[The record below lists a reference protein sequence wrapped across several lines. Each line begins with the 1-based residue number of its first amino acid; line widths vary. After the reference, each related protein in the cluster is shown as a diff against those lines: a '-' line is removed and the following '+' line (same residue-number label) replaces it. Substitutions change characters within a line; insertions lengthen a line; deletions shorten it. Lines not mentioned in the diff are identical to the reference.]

1 MNENLRQFL
10 DHEGEIVIVLSGA
23 AGQGIQAVEHI
34 LTRVAKDSGFHVF
47 ATKEYMSRV
56 RGGNNSTE
64 LRISEKPVR
73 SYVDRIDILVPLNDN
88 AIERLRNRLSDK
100 TIILGEPMYVEKELN
115 SIGIRFEEI
124 AESFGNKIYE
134 NSVAV
139 GVLAGIIGASEDAL
153 IKNISEYFK
162 KKSEEVVKANINAA
176 LKGYEIG
183 KMLDLKLE
191 LKPDESIKSQFLL
204 NGAEAIAK
212 GAIAGGC
219 NFISS
224 YPMSPAT
231 TVFTELSKV
240 SSQFDI
246 LVDQAED
253 EIAAA
258 NMAIAA
264 WYAGARAMVSTS
276 GGGFALMTEAISLS
290 GMIETPIVVHI
301 GQRPGPATGLPTRT
315 EQGDLN
321 LALYAGHGDFP
332 RVIYAPGNICEAYE
346 LSAKAFNIADKYQI
360 PVFILTDQY
369 FLDSFYNVNEMVKVP
384 VERYIIKTNANYKRY
399 EIREDGISP
408 RGIPGYGEGI
418 VRVDSDEHDE
428 YGYITESEEVRIK
441 MVDKRLRKLNKILED
456 YVMPKLFGNPNYD
469 YLIVAWGSTEETLK
483 EVIEKLNNA
492 GSEKIALLHFQQVYP
507 VHPKVKDYFDTAKK
521 VIFVEQN
528 ATGQFANI
536 LKLELGVDTTY
547 RINKYSGFVFSV
559 EELVKRIG
567 EIIKAIKEV
576 E

>member
-1 MNENLRQFL
+1 MNEMHVKP
-10 DHEGEIVIVLSGA
+10 DGEVSIVLSGA

-34 LTRVAKDSGFHVF
+34 LTRVAKDSGFYVF

-64 LRISEKPVR
+64 LRISEKSVYA
-73 SYVDRIDILVPLNDN
+73 YVDRIDILVPLNDN
-88 AIERLRNRLSDK
+88 ALERLRNRITDK
-100 TIILGEPMYVEKELN
+100 TIILGEPRYVEKEKN
-115 SIGIRFEEI
+115 SIGVKFEEI

-134 NSVAV
+134 NSVAI
-139 GVLAGIIGASEDAL
+139 GVLSGIIGANEDAL
-153 IKNISEYFK
+153 VKHISEYFK
-162 KKSEEVVKANINAA
+162 KKSEEVIKANVNAA

-183 KMLDLKLE
+183 KTLGLKFE
-191 LKPDESIKSQFLL
+191 IKPNEKIKSQILM
-204 NGAEAIAK
+204 NGSEAIAR

-231 TVFTELSKV
+231 TVFTELSRL
-240 SSQFDI
+240 SNEYGI

-290 GMIETPIVVHI
+290 GMIETPIVVHL

-321 LALYAGHGDFP
+321 LVLYAGHGEFP
-332 RVIYAPGNICEAYE
+332 RVIYAPGNLCEAYQ
-346 LSAKAFNIADKYQI
+346 LTAKAFNIADKYQI

-369 FLDSFYNVNEMVKVP
+369 FLDSFYNVDEMPKVQ
-384 VERYIIKTNANYKRY
+384 VERYIVKTDENYRRY
-399 EIREDGISP
+399 EITEDGISP
-408 RGIPGYGEGI
+408 RGIPGYGKGLI
-418 VRVDSDEHDE
+418 RVDSDEHDE
-428 YGYITESEEVRIK
+428 YGHITESGEVRVK
-441 MVDKRLRKLNKILED
+441 MVEKRLRKLDKIKED
-456 YVMPKLFGNPNYD
+456 FVMPKLLGSED
-469 YLIVAWGSTEETLK
+469 YEYLVVCWGSTQHIVK
-483 EVIEKLNNA
+483 EAVERIGKN
-492 GSEKIALLHFQQVYP
+492 KIAVLHFSQVYP
-507 VHPKVKDYFDTAKK
+507 VSPKVKDYFDKATK

-528 ATGQFANI
+528 ATGQFANL
-536 LKLELGVDTTY
+536 LKLELGVDTSH
-547 RINKYSGFVFSV
+547 RILKYSGYVYSV
-559 EELVKRIG
+559 EELVEKIS
-567 EIIKAIKEV
+567 KEV

>member
-1 MNENLRQFL
+1 MEFRKP
-10 DHEGEIVIVLSGA
+10 DGEISIVLSGA

-34 LTRVAKDSGFHVF
+34 LTRVAKDSGFYIF

-64 LRISEKPVR
+64 LRIAEKPVYA
-73 SYVDRIDILVPLNDN
+73 YVDRIDILILLNDN
-88 AIERLRNRLSDK
+88 ALDRLRKRISPH
-100 TIILGEPMYVEKELN
+100 TIILGEPRYVEKEPN

-134 NSVAV
+134 NSVAI
-139 GVLAGIIGASEDAL
+139 GVLSGIIGADEEAL
-153 IKNISEYFK
+153 VKNIAQYFS
-162 KKSEEVVKANINAA
+162 KKSQEIVNANINAA
-176 LKGYEIG
+176 FKGYEIG
-183 KMLDLKLE
+183 KTLGLKFE
-191 LKPDESIKSQFLL
+191 IKPNEHVKSQVLM
-204 NGAEAIAK
+204 NGSEAVAK

-231 TVFTELSKV
+231 TVFTELSRLA
-240 SSQFDI
+240 SQYGI

-290 GMIETPIVVHI
+290 GMIETPIVVHL

-321 LALYAGHGDFP
+321 LVLYAGHGEFP
-332 RVIYAPGNICEAYE
+332 RIIYAPGNLCEAYE
-346 LSAKAFNIADKYQI
+346 LTAKAFNVADKYQI
-360 PVFILTDQY
+360 PVFVLTDQY
-369 FLDSFYNVNEMVKVP
+369 FLDSFHNVDEMPKVNA
-384 VERYIIKTNANYKRY
+384 ERYIVKTDEAYRRY
-399 EIREDGISP
+399 ELTEDGISP
-408 RGIPGYGEGI
+408 RGIPGYGRGL

-428 YGYITESEEVRIK
+428 YGHITESEEVRMK
-441 MVDKRLRKLNKILED
+441 MVEKRLRKSNKILED
-456 YVMPKLFGNPNYD
+456 FVEPKLFGSENYD
-469 YLIVAWGSTEETLK
+469 YLVVCWGSTQQVVK
-483 EVIEKLNNA
+483 EAIDHMKNGKV
-492 GSEKIALLHFQQVYP
+492 ALLHFSQVYP
-507 VHPKVKDYFDTAKK
+507 IAPHVKKYFDQAKK

-528 ATGQFANI
+528 ATGQFANL
-536 LKLELGVDTTY
+536 LKLEFGVDTSK
-547 RINKYSGFVFSV
+547 RILKYSGYVFSV
-559 EELVKRIG
+559 EELVSRLKR
-567 EIIKAIKEV
+567 EV
-576 E
+576 DSHV

>member
-1 MNENLRQFL
+1 MQEIRKNE
-10 DHEGEIVIVLSGA
+10 VSIVLSGA

-34 LTRVAKDSGFHVF
+34 LTRVAKDSGFYVF

-64 LRISEKPVR
+64 IRISEKPVYA
-73 SYVDRIDILVPLNDN
+73 YVDRIDILVPLNDN
-88 AIERLRNRLSDK
+88 ALDRLRKRITKD
-100 TIILGEPMYVEKELN
+100 TIILGNPKYVSKEEN
-115 SIGIRFEEI
+115 SISVKFEEI

-134 NSVAV
+134 NSVAI
-139 GVLAGIIGASEDAL
+139 GVLSGIIGADEEAL
-153 IKNISEYFK
+153 VKHISEYFK
-162 KKSEEVVKANINAA
+162 KKSEEVIKANVNAA

-183 KMLDLKLE
+183 KELDLRIE
-191 LKPDESIKSQFLL
+191 IKSDQRVKNQILM
-204 NGAEAIAK
+204 NGSEAVAK

-231 TVFTELSKV
+231 TVFTELSRL
-240 SSQFDI
+240 SPQYGI

-290 GMIETPIVVHI
+290 GMIETPIVVHL

-321 LALYAGHGDFP
+321 LVLYAGHGDFP
-332 RVIYAPGNICEAYE
+332 RIIYAPGNLCEAYQ
-346 LSAKAFNIADKYQI
+346 LSAKAFNVADKYQV
-360 PVFILTDQY
+360 PVFVLTDEY
-369 FLDSFYNVNEMVKVP
+369 FLDSFYNVQDMPEVK
-384 VERYIIKTNANYKRY
+384 VERYIVKTDENYRRY
-399 EIREDGISP
+399 EITEDGISP
-408 RGIPGYGEGI
+408 RGIPGYGKGL

-428 YGYITESEEVRIK
+428 YGHITESEEVRIK
-441 MVDKRLRKLNKILED
+441 MVDKRLRKLNKILDDFVE
-456 YVMPKLFGNPNYD
+456 PKLFGDTNYE
-469 YLIVAWGSTEETLK
+469 YLVVSWGSTQHIIK
-483 EVIEKLNNA
+483 EAVEKLGN
-492 GSEKIALLHFQQVYP
+492 EKIAVLHFSQVYP
-507 VHPKVKDYFDTAKK
+507 IAPHVKGYFEKAKK

-528 ATGQFANI
+528 ATGQFANL
-536 LKLELGVDTTY
+536 LKLELGVDTSN
-547 RINKYSGFVFSV
+547 RILKYSGYVFSV
-559 EELVKRIG
+559 EELVEKIG
-567 EIIKAIKEV
+567 KQLM
-576 E
+576 

>member
-1 MNENLRQFL
+1 MEKKS
-10 DHEGEIVIVLSGA
+10 EISIVLSGA

-64 LRISEKPVR
+64 IRISSQPVKA
-73 SYVDRIDILVPLNDN
+73 YVDRIDILVPLNDN
-88 AIERLRNRLSDK
+88 AIERLRPRITEE
-100 TIILGEPMYVEKELN
+100 TIILGEKKYVEKEKN
-115 SIGIRFEEI
+115 SIGLMIEEI

-134 NSVAV
+134 NSVAI
-139 GVLAGIIGASEDAL
+139 GILAGIINADEDAL
-153 IKNISEYFK
+153 VNNIKAYFS
-162 KKSEEVVKANINAA
+162 KKSEEVVKANVNAA

-183 KMLDLKLE
+183 KSLGLRFEITPSEQVKR
-191 LKPDESIKSQFLL
+191 QYLL
-204 NGAEAIAK
+204 NGSEAVAK

-231 TVFTELSKV
+231 TVFTELSRLSK
-240 SSQFDI
+240 QYGI

-290 GMIETPIVVHI
+290 GMIETPIVVHL

-321 LALYAGHGDFP
+321 LVLYAGHGDFP
-332 RVIYAPGNICEAYE
+332 RIIYAPGNLCEAYE

-360 PVFILTDQY
+360 PVFVLTDQY
-369 FLDSFYNVNEMVKVP
+369 FLDSFHNVDEMPEVKI
-384 VERYIIKTNANYKRY
+384 ERYIVKTDENYKRY
-399 EIREDGISP
+399 TLTEDGISP
-408 RGIPGYGEGI
+408 RGIPGYGKGL

-428 YGYITESEEVRIK
+428 YGHITESAEVRRK
-441 MVDKRLRKLNKILED
+441 MVEKRLKKMDKIIQD
-456 YVMPKLFGNPNYD
+456 AVPPKLFGSENYK
-469 YLIVAWGSTEETLK
+469 YLIVTWGSTQLIVK
-483 EVIEKLNNA
+483 EALEKLGNKDVA
-492 GSEKIALLHFQQVYP
+492 MLHFSQVYP
-507 VHPKVKDYFDTAKK
+507 VPPIAENYLKKAEK
-521 VIFVEQN
+521 VIFLEQN
-528 ATGQFANI
+528 ATGQFANLIKLTFDGIDTQRRI
-536 LKLELGVDTTY
+536 LKYD
-547 RINKYSGFVFSV
+547 GFPFSV
-559 EELVKRIG
+559 EQVVE
-567 EIIKAIKEV
+567 AISKEV

>member
-1 MNENLRQFL
+1 MEKKS
-10 DHEGEIVIVLSGA
+10 EISIVLSGA

-64 LRISEKPVR
+64 IRISSQPVKA
-73 SYVDRIDILVPLNDN
+73 YVDRIDILVPLNDN
-88 AIERLRNRLSDK
+88 AIERLRPRITEG
-100 TIILGEPMYVEKELN
+100 TIILGEKKYVENEKN
-115 SIGIRFEEI
+115 SIGILLEEI

-134 NSVAV
+134 NSVAI
-139 GVLAGIIGASEDAL
+139 GILAGIINADEDAL
-153 IKNISEYFK
+153 VNNIKVYFS
-162 KKSEEVVKANINAA
+162 KKSEEVIKANVNAA

-183 KMLDLKLE
+183 KSLGLRFEITPSNEVK
-191 LKPDESIKSQFLL
+191 KQYLL
-204 NGAEAIAK
+204 NGSEAVAK

-231 TVFTELSKV
+231 TVFTELSRLSK
-240 SSQFDI
+240 QYGI

-290 GMIETPIVVHI
+290 GMIETPIVVHL

-321 LALYAGHGDFP
+321 LVLYAGHGDFP
-332 RVIYAPGNICEAYE
+332 RIIYAPGNLCEAYE
-346 LSAKAFNIADKYQI
+346 LSAKAFNMADKYQV

-369 FLDSFYNVNEMVKVP
+369 FLDSFYNVDEMPQVKI
-384 VERYIIKTNANYKRY
+384 ERYIVKTDENYKRY
-399 EIREDGISP
+399 TLTEDGISP
-408 RGIPGYGEGI
+408 RGIPGYGKGL

-428 YGYITESEEVRIK
+428 YGHITESAEVRRK
-441 MVDKRLRKLNKILED
+441 MVEKRLKKMEKIIQD
-456 YVMPKLFGNPNYD
+456 AVPPKLFGSENYK
-469 YLIVAWGSTEETLK
+469 YLIVTWGSTQLIVK
-483 EVIEKLNNA
+483 EALEKLGNKDVA
-492 GSEKIALLHFQQVYP
+492 MLHFSQVYP
-507 VHPKVKDYFDTAKK
+507 VPPIAENYLKKAEK
-521 VIFVEQN
+521 VIFLEQN
-528 ATGQFANI
+528 ATGQFANLIKLTFDGIDTQRRI
-536 LKLELGVDTTY
+536 LKYD
-547 RINKYSGFVFSV
+547 GFPFSV
-559 EELVKRIG
+559 EQVVE
-567 EIIKAIKEV
+567 AISKEV

>member
-1 MNENLRQFL
+1 MEKKS
-10 DHEGEIVIVLSGA
+10 EISIVLSGA

-64 LRISEKPVR
+64 IRISSQPVKA
-73 SYVDRIDILVPLNDN
+73 YVDRIDILVPLNDN
-88 AIERLRNRLSDK
+88 AIERLRPRITEE
-100 TIILGEPMYVEKELN
+100 TIILGEKKYVEKEKN
-115 SIGIRFEEI
+115 SIGLMIEEI

-134 NSVAV
+134 NSVAI
-139 GVLAGIIGASEDAL
+139 GILAGIINADEDAL
-153 IKNISEYFK
+153 VNNIKAYFS
-162 KKSEEVVKANINAA
+162 KKSEEVVKANVNAA

-183 KMLDLKLE
+183 KSLGLRFEITPSEQVKR
-191 LKPDESIKSQFLL
+191 QYLL
-204 NGAEAIAK
+204 NGSEAVAK

-231 TVFTELSKV
+231 TVFTELSRLSK
-240 SSQFDI
+240 QYGI

-290 GMIETPIVVHI
+290 GMIETPIVVHL

-321 LALYAGHGDFP
+321 LVLYAGHGDFP
-332 RVIYAPGNICEAYE
+332 RIIYAPGNLCEAYE

-360 PVFILTDQY
+360 PVFVLTDQY
-369 FLDSFYNVNEMVKVP
+369 FLDSFYNVDEMPEVKI
-384 VERYIIKTNANYKRY
+384 ERYIVKTDENYKRY
-399 EIREDGISP
+399 TLTEDGISP
-408 RGIPGYGEGI
+408 RGIPGYGKGL

-428 YGYITESEEVRIK
+428 YGHITESAEVRRK
-441 MVDKRLRKLNKILED
+441 MVEKRLKKMDKIIQD
-456 YVMPKLFGNPNYD
+456 AVPPKLFGSENYK
-469 YLIVAWGSTEETLK
+469 YLIVTWGSTQLIVK
-483 EVIEKLNNA
+483 EALEKLGNKDVA
-492 GSEKIALLHFQQVYP
+492 MLHFSQVYP
-507 VHPKVKDYFDTAKK
+507 VPPIAENYLKKAEK
-521 VIFVEQN
+521 VIFLEQN
-528 ATGQFANI
+528 ATGQFANLIKLTFDGIDTQRRI
-536 LKLELGVDTTY
+536 LKYD
-547 RINKYSGFVFSV
+547 GFPFSV
-559 EELVKRIG
+559 EQVVE
-567 EIIKAIKEV
+567 AISKEV

>member
-1 MNENLRQFL
+1 MSMEKKS
-10 DHEGEIVIVLSGA
+10 EISIVLSGA

-64 LRISEKPVR
+64 IRISAQPVKA
-73 SYVDRIDILVPLNDN
+73 YVDRIDILVPLNDN
-88 AIERLRNRLSDK
+88 AIERLRHRI
-100 TIILGEPMYVEKELN
+100 TEETVILGATRYVGKEKN
-115 SIGIRFEEI
+115 SIGLMLEEI

-134 NSVAV
+134 NSVAI
-139 GVLAGIIGASEDAL
+139 GVLSGIINANEDAVINN
-153 IKNISEYFK
+153 IKAYFS
-162 KKSEEVVKANINAA
+162 KKSDEVVKANVNAA

-183 KMLDLKLE
+183 KSLGLKFE
-191 LKPDESIKSQFLL
+191 ITPSDEVKKQHLL
-204 NGAEAIAK
+204 NGSEAVAK
-212 GAIAGGC
+212 GAIASGC

-231 TVFTELSKV
+231 TVFTELSRLSK
-240 SSQFDI
+240 QYGI

-290 GMIETPIVVHI
+290 GMIETPIVVHL

-321 LALYAGHGDFP
+321 LVLYAGHGDFP
-332 RVIYAPGNICEAYE
+332 RIIYAPGNLCEAYE

-360 PVFILTDQY
+360 PVFILTDEY
-369 FLDSFYNVNEMVKVP
+369 FLDSFYNVEDMPEMK
-384 VERYIIKTNANYKRY
+384 VERYVVKTDENYKRY
-399 EIREDGISP
+399 LLTEDGISP
-408 RGIPGYGEGI
+408 RGIPGYGKGL

-428 YGYITESEEVRIK
+428 NGHITESAEVRK
-441 MVDKRLRKLNKILED
+441 NMVQKRLRKMEKIVQD
-456 YVMPKLFGNPNYD
+456 AVPPKLFGSEDYK
-469 YLIVAWGSTEETLK
+469 YLIITWGSTQLIVKEALETLGRK
-483 EVIEKLNNA
+483 DVA
-492 GSEKIALLHFQQVYP
+492 MLHFSQVYP
-507 VHPKVKDYFDTAKK
+507 VPTIAKEYFDKAEKI
-521 VIFVEQN
+521 IFLEQN
-528 ATGQFANI
+528 ATGQFANLIKLTFDNVDTKNRI
-536 LKLELGVDTTY
+536 LKY
-547 RINKYSGFVFSV
+547 NGFVFSV
-559 EELVKRIG
+559 EEVI
-567 EIIKAIKEV
+567 EAISKEV

>member
-1 MNENLRQFL
+1 MQEIMKNE
-10 DHEGEIVIVLSGA
+10 VSIVLSGA

-34 LTRVAKDSGFHVF
+34 LTRVAKDSGFYVF

-64 LRISEKPVR
+64 IRISEKPVYA
-73 SYVDRIDILVPLNDN
+73 YVDRIDILVPLNDN
-88 AIERLRNRLSDK
+88 ALDRLRKRITKD
-100 TIILGEPMYVEKELN
+100 TIILGNPKYVSKEEN
-115 SIGIRFEEI
+115 SISVKFEEI

-134 NSVAV
+134 NSVAI
-139 GVLAGIIGASEDAL
+139 GVLSGIIGADEEAL
-153 IKNISEYFK
+153 VKHISEYFK
-162 KKSEEVVKANINAA
+162 KKSEEVIKANVNAA

-183 KMLDLKLE
+183 KE
-191 LKPDESIKSQFLL
+191 LGLRIEIKSDERVKNQILM
-204 NGAEAIAK
+204 NGSEAVAN

-231 TVFTELSKV
+231 TVFTELSRL
-240 SSQFDI
+240 SPQYGI

-290 GMIETPIVVHI
+290 GMIETPIVVHL

-321 LALYAGHGDFP
+321 LVLYAGHGDFP
-332 RVIYAPGNICEAYE
+332 RIIYAPGNLCEAYQ
-346 LSAKAFNIADKYQI
+346 LSAKAFNVADKYQV
-360 PVFILTDQY
+360 PVFVLTDEY
-369 FLDSFYNVNEMVKVP
+369 FLDSFYNVQDMPEVK
-384 VERYIIKTNANYKRY
+384 VERYIVKTDENYRRY
-399 EIREDGISP
+399 EITEDGISP
-408 RGIPGYGEGI
+408 RGIPGYGKGL

-428 YGYITESEEVRIK
+428 YGHITESEEVRIK
-441 MVDKRLRKLNKILED
+441 MVDKRLRKLNKILDDFVE
-456 YVMPKLFGNPNYD
+456 PKLFGDTNYE
-469 YLIVAWGSTEETLK
+469 YLVVSWGSTQHIIK
-483 EVIEKLNNA
+483 EAVEKLGN
-492 GSEKIALLHFQQVYP
+492 EKIAVLHFSQVYP
-507 VHPKVKDYFDTAKK
+507 IAPHVKGYFEKAKK

-528 ATGQFANI
+528 ATGQFANL
-536 LKLELGVDTTY
+536 LKLELGVDTSN
-547 RINKYSGFVFSV
+547 RILKYSGYVFSV
-559 EELVKRIG
+559 EELVEKIG
-567 EIIKAIKEV
+567 KQLM
-576 E
+576 

>member
-1 MNENLRQFL
+1 MQEIRKNE
-10 DHEGEIVIVLSGA
+10 VSIVLSGA

-34 LTRVAKDSGFHVF
+34 LTRVAKDSGFYVF

-64 LRISEKPVR
+64 IRISEKPVYA
-73 SYVDRIDILVPLNDN
+73 YVDRIDILVPLNDN
-88 AIERLRNRLSDK
+88 ALDRLRKRITKD
-100 TIILGEPMYVEKELN
+100 TIILGNPKYVSKEEN
-115 SIGIRFEEI
+115 SISVKFEEI

-134 NSVAV
+134 NSVAI
-139 GVLAGIIGASEDAL
+139 GVLSGIIGADEEAL
-153 IKNISEYFK
+153 VKHISEYFK
-162 KKSEEVVKANINAA
+162 KKSEEVIKANVNAA

-183 KMLDLKLE
+183 KELDLRIE
-191 LKPDESIKSQFLL
+191 IKSDQRVKNQILM
-204 NGAEAIAK
+204 NGSEAVAK

-231 TVFTELSKV
+231 TVFTELSRL
-240 SSQFDI
+240 SSQYGI

-290 GMIETPIVVHI
+290 GMIETPIVVHL

-321 LALYAGHGDFP
+321 LVLYAGHGDFP
-332 RVIYAPGNICEAYE
+332 RIIYAPGNLCEAYQ
-346 LSAKAFNIADKYQI
+346 LSAKAFNVADKYQV
-360 PVFILTDQY
+360 PVFVLTDEY
-369 FLDSFYNVNEMVKVP
+369 FLDSFYNVQDMPEVK
-384 VERYIIKTNANYKRY
+384 VERYIVKTDENYRRY
-399 EIREDGISP
+399 EITEDGISP
-408 RGIPGYGEGI
+408 RGIPGYGKGL

-428 YGYITESEEVRIK
+428 YGHITESEEVRIK
-441 MVDKRLRKLNKILED
+441 MVDKRLRKLNKILDDFVE
-456 YVMPKLFGNPNYD
+456 PKLFGDTNYE
-469 YLIVAWGSTEETLK
+469 YLVVSWGSTQHIIK
-483 EVIEKLNNA
+483 EAVEKLGN
-492 GSEKIALLHFQQVYP
+492 EKIAVLHFSQVYP
-507 VHPKVKDYFDTAKK
+507 IAPHVKGYFEKAKK

-528 ATGQFANI
+528 ATGQFANL
-536 LKLELGVDTTY
+536 LKLELGVDTSN
-547 RINKYSGFVFSV
+547 RILKYSGYVFSV
-559 EELVKRIG
+559 EELVEKIG
-567 EIIKAIKEV
+567 KQLM
-576 E
+576 

>member
-1 MNENLRQFL
+1 MEKKS
-10 DHEGEIVIVLSGA
+10 EISIVLSGA

-64 LRISEKPVR
+64 IRISSQPVKA
-73 SYVDRIDILVPLNDN
+73 YVDRIDILVPLNDN
-88 AIERLRNRLSDK
+88 AIERLRPRITEE
-100 TIILGEPMYVEKELN
+100 TIILGEKKYVENEKN
-115 SIGIRFEEI
+115 SIGILLEEI

-134 NSVAV
+134 NSVAI
-139 GVLAGIIGASEDAL
+139 GILAGIINAEEDAL
-153 IKNISEYFK
+153 VNNIKAYFS
-162 KKSEEVVKANINAA
+162 KKSEEVVKANVNAA

-183 KMLDLKLE
+183 KSLGLRFE
-191 LKPDESIKSQFLL
+191 ITPSDEVKKQYLL
-204 NGAEAIAK
+204 NGSEAVAK

-231 TVFTELSKV
+231 TVFTELSRLSK
-240 SSQFDI
+240 QYGI

-290 GMIETPIVVHI
+290 GMIETPIVVHL

-321 LALYAGHGDFP
+321 LVLYAGHGDFP
-332 RVIYAPGNICEAYE
+332 RIIYAPGNLCEAYE
-346 LSAKAFNIADKYQI
+346 LSAKAFNMADKYQI

-369 FLDSFYNVNEMVKVP
+369 FLDSFYNVDEMPEVNI
-384 VERYIIKTNANYKRY
+384 ERYIIKTDENYRRY
-399 EIREDGISP
+399 ALTEDGISP
-408 RGIPGYGEGI
+408 RGIPGYGKGL

-428 YGYITESEEVRIK
+428 YGHITESAQVRRK
-441 MVDKRLRKLNKILED
+441 MVEKRLKKMNKIIQD
-456 YVMPKLFGNPNYD
+456 AVPPKLFGSENYR
-469 YLIVAWGSTEETLK
+469 YLIVTWGSTQLIVK
-483 EVIEKLNNA
+483 E
-492 GSEKIALLHFQQVYP
+492 ALEQLGNKDVAMLHFSQVYP
-507 VHPKVKDYFDTAKK
+507 VPPIAESYLKKAEK
-521 VIFVEQN
+521 VIFLEQN
-528 ATGQFANI
+528 ATGQFANLIKLTFDAVDTRRRI
-536 LKLELGVDTTY
+536 LKYD
-547 RINKYSGFVFSV
+547 GFPFSV
-559 EELVKRIG
+559 EQVME
-567 EIIKAIKEV
+567 AISKEV